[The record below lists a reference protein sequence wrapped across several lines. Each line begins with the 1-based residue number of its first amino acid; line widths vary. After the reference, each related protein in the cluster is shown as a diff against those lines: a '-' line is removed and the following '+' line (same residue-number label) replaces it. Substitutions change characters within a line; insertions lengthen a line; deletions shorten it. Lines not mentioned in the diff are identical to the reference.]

1 MTRFA
6 CETHDTREV
15 ISPKRMNMGMDGEA
29 LDSGRIE
36 EYAVIAVLWLV
47 VFSFASQ
54 VMIIAPI
61 LPRIPEQLGV
71 SVGLL
76 GTLITAYALAVG
88 VFALVAGPISD
99 HIGRRRVLLFGSAFM
114 TVALAAH
121 GFVETFLGLFAVRA
135 FAGAAGGILN
145 GAAIAY
151 VGDYFPRER
160 RGWASGWVLS
170 GLAAGQI
177 AGIPLGIVL
186 ADSLGFRA
194 PFVAFAVVMG
204 LASLLVWLAVP
215 QPDVRLSTE
224 PLTVRG
230 ALTDYA
236 ALLRRPGVAAASV
249 MFALVFLSFP
259 LYIAY
264 LPLWLETTFGAA
276 SGAVALLF
284 FVGGVGN
291 VLAGPEAGRLSDR
304 MGRKPVIVGSSV
316 AVTGVVLATP
326 FVVRGLWPAYVAF
339 FVAMGLFAS
348 RGSSFQAL
356 LTELVPGDHRGSLMS
371 LTAATGQIGFAI
383 GGTLAGAVYASVGYA
398 ASALLSAVGCL
409 VLAVV
414 AWRYLPDPIAEDVRE
429 GPSAERDSGSL
440 AAASRR
446 QTADTFCGPHR
457 ETGHMVGYRDDP

>member
-1 MTRFA
+1 MNTLK
-6 CETHDTREV
+6 HDTGTDHLV
-15 ISPKRMNMGMDGEA
+15 
-29 LDSGRIE
+29 LF
-36 EYAVIAVLWLV
+36 VLWLV

-61 LPRIPEQLGV
+61 LPRIAEQL
-71 SVGLL
+71 SVTTGLL
-76 GTLITAYALAVG
+76 GTLITAYAFAVG
-88 VFALVAGPISD
+88 IFALVAGPVSD
-99 HIGRRRVLLFGSAFM
+99 RVGRRRMLLFGSVLM

-121 GFVETFLGLFAVRA
+121 GFVETFAGLFAARG
-135 FAGAAGGILN
+135 FAGFAGGVLN

-177 AGIPLGIVL
+177 AGIPLGIIL
-186 ADSLGFRA
+186 ADALGFRA

-204 LASLLVWLAVP
+204 LASLLVWRIVP
-215 QPDVRLSTE
+215 QLTIYHSTE

-230 ALTDYA
+230 AVVDYA
-236 ALLRRPGVAAASV
+236 ALLRQPGVAAASV

-276 SGAVALLF
+276 SESVAVLF

-304 MGRKPVIVGSSV
+304 LGRKPIIVGSSV
-316 AVTGVVLATP
+316 AVTAVVLATP
-326 FVVRGLWPAYVAF
+326 FVVRGLWPAYVVF

-356 LTELVPGDHRGSLMS
+356 LTELVPDEHRGSLMS
-371 LTAATGQIGFAI
+371 LTAATGQIGFAV
-383 GGTLAGAVYASVGYA
+383 GGALAGVVYAGVGYA
-398 ASALLSAVGCL
+398 ASTLLSAAGCL

-414 AWRYLPDPIAEDVRE
+414 AWRYLPEPTVED
-429 GPSAERDSGSL
+429 GPERPPAERDLGSL
-440 AAASRR
+440 ADASRR
-446 QTADTFCGPHR
+446 QTADALCGPHR
-457 ETGHMVGYRDDP
+457 ETGHMVGYRDET

>member
-1 MTRFA
+1 MNTLK
-6 CETHDTREV
+6 HDTVTDRLV
-15 ISPKRMNMGMDGEA
+15 
-29 LDSGRIE
+29 LF
-36 EYAVIAVLWLV
+36 VLWLV

-61 LPRIPEQLGV
+61 LPRIAEQL
-71 SVGLL
+71 SVTTGLL
-76 GTLITAYALAVG
+76 GTLITAYAFAVG
-88 VFALVAGPISD
+88 IFALVAGPVSD
-99 HIGRRRVLLFGSAFM
+99 RVGRRRMLLFGSALM

-121 GFVETFLGLFAVRA
+121 GFVETFAGLFAVRG
-135 FAGAAGGILN
+135 FAGVAGGILN

-177 AGIPLGIVL
+177 AGIPLGIIL
-186 ADSLGFRA
+186 ADALGFRA

-204 LASLLVWLAVP
+204 LASLLVWRIVP
-215 QPDVRLSTE
+215 QLTIYHSTE

-230 ALTDYA
+230 AVADYA
-236 ALLRRPGVAAASV
+236 ALLRQPGVAAASV

-264 LPLWLETTFGAA
+264 LPLWLETTFEAA
-276 SGAVALLF
+276 SGSVAVLF

-304 MGRKPVIVGSSV
+304 LGRKPLIVGSSL
-316 AVTGVVLATP
+316 AVTAVVLATP
-326 FVVRGLWPAYVAF
+326 FVVRGLWPAYVVF

-356 LTELVPGDHRGSLMS
+356 LTELVPGDRRGSLMS

-383 GGTLAGAVYASVGYA
+383 GGALAGAVYAGVGYTA
-398 ASALLSAVGCL
+398 NAVLSAAGCL

-414 AWRYLPDPIAEDVRE
+414 AWRYLPEPVVKDAAEQPPTERE
-429 GPSAERDSGSL
+429 TWTLTD
-440 AAASRR
+440 AACR
-446 QTADTFCGPHR
+446 QTANTFCGPHR
-457 ETGHMVGYRDDP
+457 ETGHMAGHGDEP